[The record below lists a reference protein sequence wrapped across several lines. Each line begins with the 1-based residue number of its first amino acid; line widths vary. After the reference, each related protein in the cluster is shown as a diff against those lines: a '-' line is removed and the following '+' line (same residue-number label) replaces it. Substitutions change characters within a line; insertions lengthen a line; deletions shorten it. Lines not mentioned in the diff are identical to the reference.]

1 MKISKSITS
10 IRELQTILNQNMHIN
25 LFTEKLT
32 TNPAIQWHH
41 APKAVKSEPLFLL
54 GISSNRY

>member
-41 APKAVKSEPLFLL
+41 APKAVKSEPLF
-54 GISSNRY
+54 Y